1 MEKTVQNIQDN
12 FFNQVRK
19 ERTPVTIFLMGGSKL
34 SGKIKSFDKY
44 ALVLEDNK
52 QEQLIFKH
60 AISSVVISRPT
71 QSVSPAVQVAEA

>member
-19 ERTPVTIFLMGGSKL
+19 ERTPVTIFLMGGAKL

-44 ALVLEDNK
+44 ALILEDNK

-60 AISSVVISRPT
+60 AISSVAISRST
-71 QSVSPAVQVAEA
+71 QSVSPTVQVAEA